1 MLSLDK
7 ILLWRYWCAFGP
19 DDYRGEVPKPNPKRR
34 GQVGKNKS
42 GCQCHFVVS
51 QLYLLPRIARINF
64 IQWNHVDVDDNICH
78 GKFYS
83 GPETRLHLAPQLS
96 GEMKDWISNML
107 LKGFTPQQVFSHH
120 IGIAEKNMMGGSLH
134 KTRDLF
140 LTMRDILNIACKM
153 ENVTLHTNPDDA
165 ISVHNWVTDNTPHV
179 FFYQPMNSTNQK
191 PFALGIPTS
200 LLQKCIWFL

>member
-1 MLSLDK
+1 M
-7 ILLWRYWCAFGP
+7 
-19 DDYRGEVPKPNPKRR
+19 
-34 GQVGKNKS
+34 
-42 GCQCHFVVS
+42 VS
-51 QLYLLPRIARINF
+51 QLYLLPHIARINF

-191 PFALGIPTS
+191 PFALGIQTRWQLETMCKYGHNS
-200 LLQKCIWFL
+200 LLAMDATFGTNKYKVHGGYVVLLGCFDHVCFVLTRLSYSIIL